1 MTDNSPSPVRF
12 AEHPARLSAEGFET
26 QCRFSF
32 GRASGPGGQHRNK
45 VETAVT
51 AIHIPTGFRA
61 AAAEERSQ
69 AANRRRAVFRLRE
82 RVAAELEADVEPGD
96 LPSELWTSRCRNGR
110 IGCNAGHDDFPAML
124 TEGVCAVRMHD
135 FDVKTAANTLG
146 CSTSQ
151 LLKFLA
157 KSPAV
162 REIVNRGRSARGLPP
177 LRF

>member
-1 MTDNSPSPVRF
+1 MSDEFPCPVSF
-12 AEHPARLSAEGFET
+12 AEHPARLPVEEFLK

-51 AIHIPTGFRA
+51 AVHVPTGISA

-82 RVAAELEADVEPGD
+82 RLAIELASAAKPGE
-96 LPSELWTSRCRNGR
+96 LPSELWTSRCRNER
-110 IGCNAGHDDFPAML
+110 IACNAGHGDFPAML
-124 TEGVCAVRMHD
+124 AEGMCAVRMHG
-135 FDVKTAANTLG
+135 FDVKAAAKTLM
-146 CSTSQ
+146 CSASQ

-157 KSPAV
+157 KSPAA
-162 REIVNRGRSARGLPP
+162 REAVNLGRSARGLSR
-177 LRF
+177 LRY